1 VSDALA
7 SLPWVEQ
14 GSIKADRSSRT
25 VVFGIN
31 DKDQFNMDEVSEAL
45 GARYRKGVEVVKG
58 PEPTAVE
65 KPTTA
70 SQPASKAAPVSSN

>member
-1 VSDALA
+1 MSDALA

-31 DKDQFNMDEVSEAL
+31 DKSLFNMDEIVEAL
-45 GARYRKGVEVVKG
+45 GSRYGKGLEQVKFVDAKE
-58 PEPTAVE
+58 EPPSP
-65 KPTTA
+65 PTTA
-70 SQPASKAAPVSSN
+70 RKT